1 VAALILIVVV
11 LALIWF
17 LFIMPQRRR
26 QSAQTRMIADL
37 EVGDEVLTVGGMYG
51 QVEDI
56 DDDQVL
62 VEIAPGTSVRMAK
75 RAIATVLR
83 PEPDEEEEDEEVEE
97 DEEEPDEEED
107 GAESTDEAKPLE
119 NSDSEDVKRR

>member
-75 RAIATVLR
+75 RAIATVMR
-83 PEPDEEEEDEEVEE
+83 PEPDEEEAEE
-97 DEEEPDEEED
+97 DEDEPDEEDD
-107 GAESTDEAKPLE
+107 GAEPADEPKPLE